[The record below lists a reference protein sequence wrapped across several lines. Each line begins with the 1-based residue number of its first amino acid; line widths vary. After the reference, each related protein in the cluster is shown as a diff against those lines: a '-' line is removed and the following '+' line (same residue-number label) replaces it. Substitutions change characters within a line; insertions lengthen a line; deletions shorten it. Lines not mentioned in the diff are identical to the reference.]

1 MGSLGKHALRYEL
14 LVGLRY
20 TRAKRRNHFISF
32 ISLIS
37 MAGIALG
44 VMALIVVLSVMNG
57 FQKELRTRI
66 LGVASHVQISGVNNK
81 LADWPAAVK
90 EVSKH
95 PRVVGAAP
103 FINAQGLLSFGQTV
117 RGSIVRGVI
126 PEMEDKVAEI
136 GAHMK
141 AGRLDALKAGEF
153 GIVLG
158 SELARALGVIH
169 GEKVVIIAPQGQVTP
184 AGVVP
189 RLKQFTVVGIFEVG
203 MFEYDSGLALI
214 HLEDAQKLFQMDDF
228 VTGVRLK
235 LDDLYAARTVAREIM
250 ARFDA
255 NTFATDWTKSHA
267 NFFRA
272 VEIEKRVM
280 FIILLLIVAVAAFNI
295 VSTLVMAVTDK
306 QADIA
311 ILRTLGASP
320 GSILQIFIVQGVL
333 IGVIGTLI
341 GLVCGVLVGFNI
353 DVVVPALERVFSV
366 QFLSKDIYYISDLPS
381 DVQWS
386 DVAVFAV
393 VSLLIS
399 FCATLYPSWRASR
412 VNPAEALRYE

>member
-1 MGSLGKHALRYEL
+1 MRYEL

-44 VMALIVVLSVMNG
+44 VAALIVVLSVMNG

-66 LGVASHVQISGVNNK
+66 LGVASHVQISGTDNK
-81 LADWPAAVK
+81 LADWPAVAK
-90 EVSKH
+90 TASEH
-95 PRVVGAAP
+95 PRVIGAAP
-103 FINAQGLLSFGQTV
+103 FVNAQGLLSFGQAV

-126 PEMEDKVAEI
+126 PELEEKVAEI
-136 GAHMK
+136 GSHMR
-141 AGRLDALKAGEF
+141 AGKLEALRAGEF

-158 SELARALGVIH
+158 AELARALGVMY
-169 GEKVVIIAPQGQVTP
+169 GEKLVVIAPQGQVTP

-189 RLKQFTVVGIFEVG
+189 RLKQFTVVGIFDVG

-214 HLEDAQKLFQMDDF
+214 HLEDAQKLFQLGDA
-228 VTGVRLK
+228 VSGVRLK

-250 ARFDA
+250 VKFDS
-255 NTFATDWTKSHA
+255 NIYATDWTRSHA

-320 GSILQIFIVQGVL
+320 ASILQIFIVQGVL

-341 GLVCGVLVGFNI
+341 GVSAGVLLGLNI
-353 DVVVPALERVFSV
+353 DVVVPALERIFSV
-366 QFLSKDIYYISDLPS
+366 QFLSKDVYYISDLPS
-381 DVQWS
+381 DVQWP
-386 DVAVFAV
+386 DVIVIGV
-393 VSLLIS
+393 VSLVIS
-399 FCATLYPSWRASR
+399 LLATLYPSWSASR